1 MTIASPLHEP
11 LLNSELA
18 NKFAARALL
27 RCKTLSGLSQ
37 MQGGIHRV
45 YLSKEH
51 KECNRV
57 TAAWMAEA
65 GMQSWQDEVGNLW
78 GRLAS
83 SNPNP
88 RHRTKRRCI

>member
-18 NKFAARALL
+18 NKFAARALM
-27 RCKTLSGLSQ
+27 RCKTLSSLSQ

-51 KECNRV
+51 KECNSV
-57 TAAWMAEA
+57 TATWMAEA
-65 GMQSWQDEVGNLW
+65 G
-78 GRLAS
+78 
-83 SNPNP
+83 
-88 RHRTKRRCI
+88 I